1 MRLKRYIE
9 MRGGDGG
16 PESHVLALPALWVGI
31 LYDAQSK
38 AAAME
43 LISDWTLPEM
53 IEMRDQVHVISF

>member
-1 MRLKRYIE
+1 VRLKRYIE